1 MSFPSQGREQ
11 ALHRQ
16 LQEAAMKYQ
25 GGKREVAAMAW
36 PLAVG
41 MLSFTLMGV
50 VDTMLMG
57 YVGTAQ
63 QAGVGLATTLF
74 FFFLSF
80 FLGLTTGPQSLVAA
94 AHGAGDVRRQRRAGG
109 AGIVMGP
116 VSGLL
121 AAGFL
126 LVAYKPILNLAVQ
139 DVDLAQSCATYLTV
153 RVWGMPFGVLAMG
166 LLAGLQGLGDTKSRM
181 YVSLICNGLNIVLD
195 LILIF
200 GWGPVPAMH
209 ETGAAIA
216 TAVSNVVGAM
226 LYGYRYLKL
235 LGKPVMPTAE
245 VMISSIK
252 LGLPMGIQ
260 RIIGVLAFT
269 VMSLVLARIGARHL
283 AASEIVLNIVSVS
296 FLPGFGIG
304 EAGGLP
310 VGRSLGS
317 KQHRT
322 AYRALGSARILA
334 VGLMGAFAVVF
345 ALWGEAIAGLFT
357 ADAEVARL
365 AGVLMRF
372 AAAFQIFDALAT
384 VHLCALRGAGDNRF
398 TLAVTTLCSWGLTVP
413 VTLLFALTLDWGA
426 PGAYLGLTLEIAAL
440 AAITGWRVR
449 GIATGSV
456 GRLDLLLGDSETRE
470 AA

>member
-1 MSFPSQGREQ
+1 MQY
-11 ALHRQ
+11 H
-16 LQEAAMKYQ
+16 

-57 YVGTAQ
+57 HVGTPQ

-94 AHGAGDVRRQRRAGG
+94 AHGAGNILRQRRAGG
-109 AGIVMGP
+109 AGIAMGA

-126 LVAYKPILNLAVQ
+126 LATYRPILDLTVQ
-139 DVDLAQSCATYLTV
+139 DAAMARSCATYLTV

-166 LLAGLQGLGDTKSRM
+166 LLAALQGLGDTKSRM
-181 YVSLICNGLNIVLD
+181 WVSLVCNGLNIVLD

-200 GWGPVPAMH
+200 GWGPVPALH

-216 TAVSNVVGAM
+216 TAVANVTGAV

-235 LGKPVMPTAE
+235 LGKPMMPTAE

-269 VMSLVLARIGARHL
+269 VMSLVLARIGAQHL
-283 AASEIVLNIVSVS
+283 AASEIVLSIVSVS

-304 EAGGLP
+304 EAGGIL
-310 VGRSLGS
+310 VGRYLGAG
-317 KQHRT
+317 QPLT

-334 VGLMGAFAVVF
+334 AGLMGVFGLLF
-345 ALWGEAIAGLFT
+345 ALLGETIAGLFT
-357 ADAEVARL
+357 TDAEVVRL
-365 AGVLMRF
+365 AGMLMGF

-413 VTLLFALTLDWGA
+413 VTLLFALVLDWGA

-449 GIATGSV
+449 GIANGSV
-456 GRLDLLLGDSETRE
+456 GRLDLLLGEKKTRK